1 MEKER
6 EFRRVSLLVVAMAL
20 LGSSLS
26 AGAKPV
32 EAEKELA
39 ELQRPISFALHVK
52 AEEGAF
58 NISDWMSDNG
68 SGGFPV
74 NYFDEKPKQDPF
86 EVRPAD

>member
-6 EFRRVSLLVVAMAL
+6 KFRRLSLLVIAMAL

-32 EAEKELA
+32 ETENELA
-39 ELQRPISFALHVK
+39 ELQRPISFVLHVE
-52 AEEGAF
+52 AEEGTF

-74 NYFDEKPKQDPF
+74 NYFDEKPRQDPF
-86 EVRPAD
+86 EVQPAD